1 MIEANTYNLPDYK
14 ILHSEQETVFHIWQP
29 DNTYIVL
36 GRSNR
41 DLSQSVHTEQ
51 AQNDHVEIYKRP
63 SGGEAVVLSPDM
75 LVISVK
81 LPLENT
87 LKTHQY
93 FRYINHAIIRALKR
107 AGIKNL
113 KEKGISDIAIGPKKI
128 LGSSIYRKS
137 DAIFYHAVLNIS
149 EPVSTISRYLKHP
162 SREPDYRNG
171 RDHDEFVTSLSKE
184 GYEKTDVSIL
194 KKLLQESLNDLINKK
209 APEELLK

>member
-184 GYEKTDVSIL
+184 GYETDVSIL
-194 KKLLQESLNDLINKK
+194 KKLLHQSLNDLINKK